1 MRIAIAGL
9 GTIGKAL
16 ARKLADGVPGLELA
30 CVAARDEE
38 TARGWLDEEGIEV
51 PIVALEEFPAHADLA
66 VECAPAAI
74 LEKICRPMLTAG
86 KQVMVLSCGALLPR
100 PELLELAK
108 AHGGRI
114 IVPTG
119 GLLGLDAVAAAN
131 EGTIN
136 SVRMTTRKPP
146 NGLAGAPH
154 LVKNGISVEG
164 LNEPKLV
171 FSGTARDAA
180 AGFPA
185 NVNVVAAL
193 AMAGIGPDR
202 TMIDIW
208 ADPTK
213 TRNCHVIEVDADFG
227 LVHAVDRERAVGK
240 SEDRPDRRA
249 LDPRD
254 LAQARRAAARRNL
267 SSGGGNF
274 WFPVPLSPERRS
286 RHVGS
291 HGIHFARRVRHR
303 QRGADADRARAQH
316 LQWRADFRW
325 RCAARGPK
333 PAAGCSNSIGYV
345 VIAVA
350 VFDVAKYFV
359 EEEVIRGREM
369 RLASE
374 ARRSLTKFVSTIAIA
389 VFIEAL
395 VMVFRQGS
403 QDIALILYPA
413 AILVTGILI
422 ILGLGLYQRL
432 SADVEGR
439 VDAKDRAQDKQ
450 DKVDEKNGKAK
461 KA

>member
-136 SVRMTTRKPP
+136 SVRRTTRKPP
-146 NGLAGAPH
+146 KGLAGAPH
-154 LVKNGISVEG
+154 LVNNGISVEA

-193 AMAGIGPDR
+193 ALAGIGPDR
-202 TMIDIW
+202 TMIAIY
-208 ADPTK
+208 AD
-213 TRNCHVIEVDADFG
+213 
-227 LVHAVDRERAVGK
+227 
-240 SEDRPDRRA
+240 
-249 LDPRD
+249 
-254 LAQARRAAARRNL
+254 
-267 SSGGGNF
+267 
-274 WFPVPLSPERRS
+274 
-286 RHVGS
+286 
-291 HGIHFARRVRHR
+291 HG
-303 QRGADADRARAQH
+303 
-316 LQWRADFRW
+316 
-325 RCAARGPK
+325 
-333 PAAGCSNSIGYV
+333 
-345 VIAVA
+345 
-350 VFDVAKYFV
+350 
-359 EEEVIRGREM
+359 
-369 RLASE
+369 
-374 ARRSLTKFVSTIAIA
+374 
-389 VFIEAL
+389 
-395 VMVFRQGS
+395 
-403 QDIALILYPA
+403 
-413 AILVTGILI
+413 
-422 ILGLGLYQRL
+422 
-432 SADVEGR
+432 
-439 VDAKDRAQDKQ
+439 
-450 DKVDEKNGKAK
+450 
-461 KA
+461 